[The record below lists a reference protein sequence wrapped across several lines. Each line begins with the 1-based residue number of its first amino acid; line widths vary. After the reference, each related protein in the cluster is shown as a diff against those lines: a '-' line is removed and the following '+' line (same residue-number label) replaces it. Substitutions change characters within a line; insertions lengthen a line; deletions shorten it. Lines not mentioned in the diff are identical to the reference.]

1 MTSLGW
7 SAIVTL
13 AVFVLSNIAALIFW
27 SAKITTLLDVV
38 QRQLGE
44 LTSEFKAM
52 KDVYV
57 TKEQFTYRVS
67 QSDRDHSAMWK
78 KIDQLAEK

>member
-1 MTSLGW
+1 MNSLGW
-7 SAIVTL
+7 SAIITL
-13 AVFVLSNIAALIFW
+13 GIFVLSNIAALIYW

-38 QRQLGE
+38 QRQVGD
-44 LTSEFKAM
+44 LTAEFKSM

-57 TKEQFTYRVS
+57 TKEQFTYRIA

-78 KIDQLAEK
+78 RLDTLGQK